1 MRSSRLRR
9 QKKKRWRL
17 QKNKAMAKVDVLL
30 GLQWG
35 DEGKGKIVDVLAP
48 KYDVV
53 ARFQGGPNAGHTLE
67 FDGIKHVLHQIP
79 SGIFREKTRNII
91 GNGVV
96 LDPIVFKREI
106 DGLQK
111 FNLNVKA
118 NLFIS
123 KKATLIVPT
132 HRLLDQAYEKAK
144 GENKIG
150 STLKGI
156 GPSYQDKI
164 GRQGLRVGDILS
176 DKFNEKFQKLTDIHF
191 EILKKYEIA
200 FDWKDLENQFM
211 EAVSFLRQ
219 FNLVESEYLINQE
232 LKSGS
237 TILAEGAQGSLLDI
251 DFGSYPFVTS
261 SNTVTAGACT
271 GLGVAPRH
279 IGEVYGIFKAYSTR
293 VGSGPFPTEL
303 LDDEGERMRKQG
315 NEFGSTTGRPRRCGW
330 IDIPSLKYS
339 IMINGVTQLLMM
351 KADVLSIFS
360 TIKIC
365 THYQLKD
372 GTITETLPYELIN
385 DKITPVY
392 KEVKGWN
399 VPLTGIQEDDLPVE
413 LLEYIA
419 FLEQHLSVPITIIST
434 GPDRTQTIHRQAA
447 IV

>member
-1 MRSSRLRR
+1 M
-9 QKKKRWRL
+9 
-17 QKNKAMAKVDVLL
+17 KVDVLL

-79 SGIFREKTRNII
+79 SGIFRDKTRNII

-96 LDPIVFKREI
+96 LDPIVFKTEI
-106 DGLQK
+106 EKLSK
-111 FNLNVKA
+111 YNLNVRD

-144 GENKIG
+144 GVDKIG

-164 GRQGLRVGDILS
+164 GRQGLRVGDVLS
-176 DKFNEKFQKLTDIHF
+176 DNFEAKFKKLTEIHF
-191 EILKKYEIA
+191 EILKNHSIDFNWPELEA
-200 FDWKDLENQFM
+200 QFFD
-211 EAVSFLRQ
+211 AITFLKG
-219 FNLVESEYLINQE
+219 FNLIDSEYFINEE
-232 LKSGS
+232 LNKNS
-237 TILAEGAQGSLLDI
+237 TVLAEGAQGSLLDI

-271 GLGVAPRH
+271 GLGVSPSR
-279 IGEVYGIFKAYSTR
+279 IGEVFGIFKAYSTR

-303 LDDEGERMRKQG
+303 LDDQGEKMRKEG

-330 IDIPSLKYS
+330 LDLPSLKYS

-351 KADVLSIFS
+351 KADVLCAFPV
-360 TIKIC
+360 IKVC
-365 THYQLKD
+365 THYKLSD
-372 GTITETLPYELIN
+372 GKITESLPYEIVN
-385 DKITPVY
+385 QKIAPVY
-392 KEVKGWN
+392 TELPGWN
-399 VPLTGIQEDDLPVE
+399 IPLAGTSESDMPKE
-413 LLEYIA
+413 LIDYIH
-419 FLEQHLSVPITIIST
+419 FLEKALDVPISLISI
-434 GPDRTQTIHRQAA
+434 GPDRKQTILRHIQA
-447 IV
+447 

>member
-1 MRSSRLRR
+1 MS
-9 QKKKRWRL
+9 
-17 QKNKAMAKVDVLL
+17 KVDVLL

-48 KYDVV
+48 RYDVV

-79 SGIFREKTRNII
+79 SGIFRDKTKNII

-96 LDPIVFKREI
+96 LDPIIFKVEI
-106 DGLQK
+106 EKLSK
-111 FNLNVKA
+111 YNLNVRA

-123 KKATLIVPT
+123 KKATLILPT

-156 GPSYQDKI
+156 GPTYQDKI

-176 DKFNEKFQKLTDIHF
+176 DEFKEKFNHLTKIHF
-191 EILKKYEIA
+191 KILKEHDITYNWDE
-200 FDWKDLENQFM
+200 LEAQFLD
-211 EAVSFLRQ
+211 AVSFLKG
-219 FNLVESEYLINQE
+219 FHLIESEYVLNHE
-232 LKSGS
+232 LKAGS
-237 TILAEGAQGSLLDI
+237 SILAEGAQGALLDI

-261 SNTVTAGACT
+261 STTVTAGACT

-303 LDDEGERMRKQG
+303 LDEDGDLMRKEG

-330 IDIPSLKYS
+330 IDLPSLKYS

-351 KADVLSIFS
+351 KADVLSVFP

-365 THYQLKD
+365 THYKLSD
-372 GTITETLPYELIN
+372 GTITDMVPYEVVKE
-385 DKITPVY
+385 KIIPVY

-399 VPLTGIQEDDLPVE
+399 ISLKGISKENLPSE
-413 LLEYIA
+413 LNDYIK
-419 FLEQHLSVPITIIST
+419 FLETELDVPITLVST
-434 GPDRTQTIHRQAA
+434 GPDRTQTILR
-447 IV
+447 

>member
-1 MRSSRLRR
+1 
-9 QKKKRWRL
+9 
-17 QKNKAMAKVDVLL
+17 MAKVDVLL

-96 LDPIVFKREI
+96 LDPIVFKKEI
-106 DGLQK
+106 EGLNK

-132 HRLLDQAYEKAK
+132 HRLLDQAYERAK
-144 GENKIG
+144 GDNKIG

-176 DKFNEKFQKLTDIHF
+176 DKFAEKFKTLTDIHF
-191 EILKKYEIA
+191 DILKNHQIEYN
-200 FDWKDLENQFM
+200 WKEMEGQFLD
-211 EAVSFLRQ
+211 AVDFLRQ

-271 GLGVAPRH
+271 GLGVAPCH

-303 LDDEGERMRKQG
+303 LNEEGERMRKGG

-372 GTITETLPYELIN
+372 GSITEALPYELIH

-399 VPLTGIQEDDLPVE
+399 VPLTGIQEDSLPVE
-413 LLEYIA
+413 LLDYIA
-419 FLEQHLSVPITIIST
+419 FLELHLGVPITIIST
-434 GPDRTQTIHRQAA
+434 GPDRTQTIHRQTA